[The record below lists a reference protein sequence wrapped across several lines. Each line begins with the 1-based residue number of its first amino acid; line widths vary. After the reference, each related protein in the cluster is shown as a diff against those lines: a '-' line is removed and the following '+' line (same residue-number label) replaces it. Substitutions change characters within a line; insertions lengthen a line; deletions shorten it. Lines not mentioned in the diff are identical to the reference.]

1 MSLLSRKM
9 ICSKPKNSLFKV
21 KASGL
26 SAKMPTV
33 QPVAFRKSRLLLKLL
48 FSRPSELY
56 GRVKTKAEGMLSPP
70 QHASAS
76 AGLDLA
82 AMLDLSSKY
91 LGTDLNGFHHEAAAV
106 EMREHIAAS
115 RTRLNRPESAAVHD
129 ADAGLPEFCYVIC
142 RALRPRVVVETG
154 VGSGV
159 TTAFI
164 LQALAANGEGHLWSI
179 DLPPIG
185 AEEFAG
191 SFVPQ
196 HLRSRWNL
204 LRGRTRDLLPGLLRE
219 LPAPDVF
226 LHDSLHTT
234 RNMTFEFNAAWQ
246 KMAAG
251 GVLLSD
257 DIHMSKAFAR
267 FITSERVGLSLAGTR
282 FGVAFK
288 RQIR

>member
-1 MSLLSRKM
+1 M
-9 ICSKPKNSLFKV
+9 NQD
-21 KASGL
+21 ASQ
-26 SAKMPTV
+26 KY
-33 QPVAFRKSRLLLKLL
+33 RLLVKLL
-48 FSRPSELY
+48 FSRPSEFFD
-56 GRVKTKAEGMLSPP
+56 RVKTAAEGIASPP
-70 QHASAS
+70 QSA
-76 AGLDLA
+76 AGVKGLDLA

-91 LGTDLNGFHHEAAAV
+91 LGTDLSRFLHDPDAEAI
-106 EMREHIAAS
+106 RTHIASERALLDRPAS
-115 RTRLNRPESAAVHD
+115 ASMHD
-129 ADAGLPEFCYVIC
+129 ADAGLADFCYVIC

-159 TTAFI
+159 TTSFI
-164 LQALAANGEGHLWSI
+164 LQALAANGEGRLWSI

-185 AEEFAG
+185 AEQFAG

-196 HLRSRWNL
+196 PLRNRWTL
-204 LRGRTRDLLPGLLRE
+204 LRGRSRDLLPRLLSD

-234 RNMTFEFNAAWQ
+234 RNMTFEFHAAWQ
-246 KMAAG
+246 KMNAG

-267 FITSERVGLSLAGTR
+267 FINDKQVGLSLAGSR

-288 RQIR
+288 Q

>member
-1 MSLLSRKM
+1 
-9 ICSKPKNSLFKV
+9 V
-21 KASGL
+21 HQGASH
-26 SAKMPTV
+26 KY
-33 QPVAFRKSRLLLKLL
+33 RLLFKLL
-48 FSRPSELY
+48 FSRPSEFFD
-56 GRVKTKAEGMLSPP
+56 RVKTAAEGIVSPP
-70 QHASAS
+70 QSA
-76 AGLDLA
+76 AGAKGLDLA

-91 LGTDLNGFHHEAAAV
+91 LGTDLSRFLHDPDAV
-106 EMREHIAAS
+106 AIREHIASERA
-115 RTRLNRPESAAVHD
+115 LLDRPASAAMHD
-129 ADAGLPEFCYVIC
+129 ADAGLPDFCYVIC

-159 TTAFI
+159 TTSFI
-164 LQALAANGEGHLWSI
+164 LQAMAANDEGRLWSI

-185 AEEFAG
+185 AEQFAG

-196 HLRSRWNL
+196 PLRSRWTL
-204 LRGRTRDLLPGLLRE
+204 RRGRSRDLLPQLLND

-234 RNMTFEFNAAWQ
+234 RNMTFEFQAAWQ
-246 KMAAG
+246 KMNPG

-267 FITSERVGLSLAGTR
+267 FIAGKHVGLSLVGNR

-288 RQIR
+288 R

>member
-1 MSLLSRKM
+1 V
-9 ICSKPKNSLFKV
+9 NQD
-21 KASGL
+21 ASQ
-26 SAKMPTV
+26 KY
-33 QPVAFRKSRLLLKLL
+33 RLLLKLL
-48 FSRPSELY
+48 FSRPSEFLD
-56 GRVKTKAEGMLSPP
+56 RIKTKAEGMASSP
-70 QHASAS
+70 QSA
-76 AGLDLA
+76 AGAKGLDLA

-91 LGTDLNGFHHEAAAV
+91 LGTDLSRFLHESGAEAI
-106 EMREHIAAS
+106 RIHIASERALLDRPAS
-115 RTRLNRPESAAVHD
+115 ASMHD
-129 ADAGLPEFCYVIC
+129 ADAGLADFCYVIC

-159 TTAFI
+159 TTSFI
-164 LQALAANGEGHLWSI
+164 LQALAANSEGRLWSI

-185 AEEFAG
+185 AEQFAG

-196 HLRSRWNL
+196 PLRNRWTL
-204 LRGRTRDLLPGLLRE
+204 LRGRSRDLLPRLLSD

-246 KMAAG
+246 KMNAG

-267 FITSERVGLSLAGTR
+267 FVTSEQIGLSLAGSR

-288 RQIR
+288 R